1 MRTTVRCCFAAW
13 AAFSAVIAMAAGP
26 TAIVKADRTNVRA
39 KPAFDG
45 EVLATLKKGDTVE
58 VVGAEAGTGVDGSS
72 PKDWTKVALPPQVAV
87 WVYGPLVDGTTKTV
101 KGKSLNL
108 RAGPGRNY
116 SEIGLLPRGATVV
129 VVRESDGWLQI
140 EPPAGTYAFVA
151 SNLIERKDVEAPA
164 EAPAIATPAVAT
176 TTEKPPAARPAIAE
190 STPVVPAEVP
200 EVKTAPI
207 PPAVTSPVPVDAA
220 APAAA
225 AVVETAAAIVPAA
238 PLPAAPVLA
247 DSAPRQ
253 VLREGILRR
262 SWNANSPGNFEL
274 RSTRGEGTLGF
285 LVNEDPSIDLAKFK
299 GKHVFV
305 TGEEWRDARWK
316 LPVLKVKSVESAD

>member
-1 MRTTVRCCFAAW
+1 
-13 AAFSAVIAMAAGP
+13 MAAGP

-87 WVYGPLVDGTTKTV
+87 WVYGPLVDGATKKV

-116 SEIGLLPRGATVV
+116 SEIGLLPHGATVA
-129 VVRESDGWLQI
+129 VVRETDGWLQI

-151 SNLIERKDVEAPA
+151 SNLIERKDGEV
-164 EAPAIATPAVAT
+164 PAVAT
-176 TTEKPPAARPAIAE
+176 TEKAPTAHPAVAAP
-190 STPVVPAEVP
+190 TPIVPAEVP
-200 EVKTAPI
+200 EVKTAPV
-207 PPAVTSPVPVDAA
+207 PPAVRPSVPAEPV
-220 APAAA
+220 APASATVA
-225 AVVETAAAIVPAA
+225 ETATATAPAA
-238 PLPAAPVLA
+238 PLPAVPVLA
-247 DSAPRQ
+247 DSAPRR

-274 RSTRGEGTLGF
+274 RSTRGEGTLDF

-299 GKHVFV
+299 GKQVFV

-316 LPVLKVKSVESAD
+316 LPVLKVKTIESAE

>member
-1 MRTTVRCCFAAW
+1 
-13 AAFSAVIAMAAGP
+13 MAAGP

-45 EVLATLKKGDTVE
+45 EVLATLKKGDMVE
-58 VVGAEAGTGVDGSS
+58 VLGAEAGTGVDGSS

-87 WVYGPLVDGTTKTV
+87 WVYGPLVDGATKMV

-116 SEIGLLPRGATVV
+116 SEIGLLPHGATVA

-151 SNLIERKDVEAPA
+151 RNLIEFKDG
-164 EAPAIATPAVAT
+164 EAPAIAA
-176 TTEKPPAARPAIAE
+176 TEKLQAAPASVPE
-190 STPVVPAEVP
+190 STSISPAEVP
-200 EVKTAPI
+200 VADAVAKTAPI
-207 PPAVTSPVPVDAA
+207 APSLRSPAPVENV

-225 AVVETAAAIVPAA
+225 GVVETAAAIAPAA
-238 PLPAAPVLA
+238 PLPAVPVLA
-247 DSAPRQ
+247 DSEPRR

-274 RSTRGEGTLGF
+274 RSLRGEGTLDF
-285 LVNEDPSIDLAKFK
+285 LVNDDPSIDLAKFK
-299 GKHVFV
+299 GKQIFV

-316 LPVLKVKSVESAD
+316 LPVLKVKSIESAD

>member
-1 MRTTVRCCFAAW
+1 
-13 AAFSAVIAMAAGP
+13 MAAGP
-26 TAIVKADRTNVRA
+26 TAIVKVDRTNLRA

-72 PKDWTKVALPPQVAV
+72 PKDWTKVSLPSQVAV

-116 SEIGLLPRGATVV
+116 SEIGVLPHGATVA

-140 EPPAGTYAFVA
+140 EPPAGTFAFVA
-151 SNLIERKDVEAPA
+151 SNLIERKDVDAPA
-164 EAPAIATPAVAT
+164 EAPAVAT
-176 TTEKPPAARPAIAE
+176 TTENPPAARPAVAE

-207 PPAVTSPVPVDAA
+207 PPPVRPSVPADTV

-225 AVVETAAAIVPAA
+225 SGVETTAAIVPA

-274 RSTRGEGTLGF
+274 RSTRGEGTLDF

>member
-1 MRTTVRCCFAAW
+1 
-13 AAFSAVIAMAAGP
+13 MAAGP

-87 WVYGPLVDGTTKTV
+87 WVYGPLVDGATKTV

-151 SNLIERKDVEAPA
+151 SNLIERKEVDAPA
-164 EAPAIATPAVAT
+164 V
-176 TTEKPPAARPAIAE
+176 AE

-200 EVKTAPI
+200 EVKSAPI
-207 PPAVTSPVPVDAA
+207 PPAVRPPVPVDAA

-225 AVVETAAAIVPAA
+225 AVVETAAAAAAPAL
-238 PLPAAPVLA
+238 PLPAVPVLA

-274 RSTRGEGTLGF
+274 RSTRGEGTLDF

-316 LPVLKVKSVESAD
+316 LPVLKVKSVESVD

>member
-1 MRTTVRCCFAAW
+1 MRPTVRRCFAAW
-13 AAFSAVIAMAAGP
+13 AALSAVVAMAAGP

-87 WVYGPLVDGTTKTV
+87 WVYWPLVDGATKTV

-116 SEIGLLPRGATVV
+116 SEIGLLPHGATVA
-129 VVRESDGWLQI
+129 VVRETDGWLQI

-151 SNLIERKDVEAPA
+151 SNLIERKDGEA
-164 EAPAIATPAVAT
+164 PAVAT
-176 TTEKPPAARPAIAE
+176 TEKAPTAHPAVAAP
-190 STPVVPAEVP
+190 TPIVPAEVP
-200 EVKTAPI
+200 EVKTAPV
-207 PPAVTSPVPVDAA
+207 PPAVRPSVPAEPV
-220 APAAA
+220 APASATVA
-225 AVVETAAAIVPAA
+225 ETATATAPAA
-238 PLPAAPVLA
+238 PLPAVPVLA
-247 DSAPRQ
+247 DSAPRR

-274 RSTRGEGTLGF
+274 RSTRGEGTLDF

-299 GKHVFV
+299 GKQVFV

-316 LPVLKVKSVESAD
+316 LPVLKVKTIESAE

>member
-1 MRTTVRCCFAAW
+1 MRPTVRRCFAAW
-13 AAFSAVIAMAAGP
+13 AALSAVVAMAAGP

-87 WVYGPLVDGTTKTV
+87 WVYGPLVDGATKKV

-116 SEIGLLPRGATVV
+116 SEIGLLPHGATVA
-129 VVRESDGWLQI
+129 VVRETDGWLQI

-151 SNLIERKDVEAPA
+151 SNLIERKDGEV
-164 EAPAIATPAVAT
+164 PAVAT
-176 TTEKPPAARPAIAE
+176 TEKAPTAHPAVAAP
-190 STPVVPAEVP
+190 TPIVPAEVP
-200 EVKTAPI
+200 EVKTAPV
-207 PPAVTSPVPVDAA
+207 PPAVRPSVPAEPV
-220 APAAA
+220 APASATVA
-225 AVVETAAAIVPAA
+225 ETATATAPAA
-238 PLPAAPVLA
+238 PLPAVPVLA
-247 DSAPRQ
+247 DSAPRR

-274 RSTRGEGTLGF
+274 RSTRGEGTLDF

-299 GKHVFV
+299 GKQVFV

-316 LPVLKVKSVESAD
+316 LPVLKVKTIESAE

>member
-1 MRTTVRCCFAAW
+1 
-13 AAFSAVIAMAAGP
+13 MAAGP

-87 WVYGPLVDGTTKTV
+87 WVYGPLVDGATKKV

-116 SEIGLLPRGATVV
+116 SEIGLLPHGATVA
-129 VVRESDGWLQI
+129 VVRETDGWLQI

-151 SNLIERKDVEAPA
+151 SNLIERKDGEA
-164 EAPAIATPAVAT
+164 PAVAT
-176 TTEKPPAARPAIAE
+176 TEKAPTAHPAVAAP
-190 STPVVPAEVP
+190 TPIVPAEVP
-200 EVKTAPI
+200 EVKTAPV
-207 PPAVTSPVPVDAA
+207 PPAVRPSVPAEPV
-220 APAAA
+220 APASATVA
-225 AVVETAAAIVPAA
+225 ETATATAPAA
-238 PLPAAPVLA
+238 PLPAVPVLA
-247 DSAPRQ
+247 DSAPRR

-274 RSTRGEGTLGF
+274 RSTRGEGTLDF

-299 GKHVFV
+299 GKQVFV

-316 LPVLKVKSVESAD
+316 LPVLKVKTIESAE

>member
-1 MRTTVRCCFAAW
+1 
-13 AAFSAVIAMAAGP
+13 MAAGP

-45 EVLATLKKGDTVE
+45 EVLATLKKGDAVE
-58 VVGAEAGTGVDGSS
+58 VLGAEAGTGVDGSS

-87 WVYGPLVDGTTKTV
+87 WVYGPLVDGATKTV

-116 SEIGLLPRGATVV
+116 SEIGLLPHGASVA

-151 SNLIERKDVEAPA
+151 SNLIERKDGEA
-164 EAPAIATPAVAT
+164 PAVAT
-176 TTEKPPAARPAIAE
+176 AEKTQAAHPAVAEPSSIVPTEVPGPAAKAAPVPSVE
-190 STPVVPAEVP
+190 NVVPA
-200 EVKTAPI
+200 A
-207 PPAVTSPVPVDAA
+207 D
-220 APAAA
+220 
-225 AVVETAAAIVPAA
+225 AVVETAAAAVPAA
-238 PLPAAPVLA
+238 PLPAVPVLA
-247 DSAPRQ
+247 ESAPRR

-274 RSTRGEGTLGF
+274 RSLRGEGTLDF
-285 LVNEDPSIDLAKFK
+285 LVNDDPSIDLAKYK
-299 GKHVFV
+299 GKQVFV

>member
-1 MRTTVRCCFAAW
+1 
-13 AAFSAVIAMAAGP
+13 MAAGP

-87 WVYGPLVDGTTKTV
+87 WVYGPLVDGATKKV

-116 SEIGLLPRGATVV
+116 SEIGLLPHGATVA
-129 VVRESDGWLQI
+129 VVRETDGWLQI

-151 SNLIERKDVEAPA
+151 SNLIERKDGEV
-164 EAPAIATPAVAT
+164 PAVAT
-176 TTEKPPAARPAIAE
+176 TEKAPTAHPAVAAP
-190 STPVVPAEVP
+190 TPSVPAEVP
-200 EVKTAPI
+200 EVKTAPV
-207 PPAVTSPVPVDAA
+207 PPAVRPSVPAEPV
-220 APAAA
+220 APASATVA
-225 AVVETAAAIVPAA
+225 ETATATAPAA
-238 PLPAAPVLA
+238 PLPAVPVLA
-247 DSAPRQ
+247 DSAPRR

-274 RSTRGEGTLGF
+274 RSTRGEGTLDF

-299 GKHVFV
+299 GKQVFV

-316 LPVLKVKSVESAD
+316 LPVLKVKTIESAE

>member
-1 MRTTVRCCFAAW
+1 MRPTVRRCFAAW
-13 AAFSAVIAMAAGP
+13 AALSAVVAVAAGP

-87 WVYGPLVDGTTKTV
+87 WVYGPLVDGATKTV

-116 SEIGLLPRGATVV
+116 SEIGLLPHGATVA

-140 EPPAGTYAFVA
+140 EPPAGTFAFVA
-151 SNLIERKDVEAPA
+151 SNLIERKDGGA
-164 EAPAIATPAVAT
+164 PAVAT
-176 TTEKPPAARPAIAE
+176 TEKASAARPAVAEATPDVTTSFPVADTVPIARE
-190 STPVVPAEVP
+190 KSPPVPAD
-200 EVKTAPI
+200 TG
-207 PPAVTSPVPVDAA
+207 

-225 AVVETAAAIVPAA
+225 AVAEIAVATAPTA
-238 PLPAAPVLA
+238 PLPAVPVLA
-247 DSAPRQ
+247 DSAPRR

-274 RSTRGEGTLGF
+274 RSTRGEGTLDF

-299 GKHVFV
+299 GKQVFV

-316 LPVLKVKSVESAD
+316 LPVLKVKTVESVE

>member
-1 MRTTVRCCFAAW
+1 MRPTVRRCCAAW
-13 AAFSAVIAMAAGP
+13 AALSAVIAMAAGP
-26 TAIVKADRTNVRA
+26 TAIVKADRTNIRA

-87 WVYGPLVDGTTKTV
+87 WVYGPLVDGATKTV

-116 SEIGLLPRGATVV
+116 SEIGLLPHGATVA

-151 SNLIERKDVEAPA
+151 SNLIERKDVAAPA
-164 EAPAIATPAVAT
+164 GAT
-176 TTEKPPAARPAIAE
+176 TTEKAPAARPAVAE
-190 STPVVPAEVP
+190 STPLVPAEVP
-200 EVKTAPI
+200 GVKSAPI
-207 PPAVTSPVPVDAA
+207 PPVDAV

-225 AVVETAAAIVPAA
+225 AVVETTAAAAPAL
-238 PLPAAPVLA
+238 PLPAVPVLA
-247 DSAPRQ
+247 DSAPRG

-274 RSTRGEGTLGF
+274 RSTRGEGTLDF

-316 LPVLKVKSVESAD
+316 LPVLKVKTVESAD

>member
-1 MRTTVRCCFAAW
+1 
-13 AAFSAVIAMAAGP
+13 MAAGP

-87 WVYGPLVDGTTKTV
+87 WVYGPLVDGATKTV

-116 SEIGLLPRGATVV
+116 SEIGLLPHGATVA
-129 VVRESDGWLQI
+129 VVRETDGWLQI

-151 SNLIERKDVEAPA
+151 SNLIERKDGEA
-164 EAPAIATPAVAT
+164 PAVAT
-176 TTEKPPAARPAIAE
+176 TEKAPTAHPAVAAP
-190 STPVVPAEVP
+190 TPIVPAEVP
-200 EVKTAPI
+200 EVKTAPV
-207 PPAVTSPVPVDAA
+207 PPAVRLSVPAEPV
-220 APAAA
+220 APASATVA
-225 AVVETAAAIVPAA
+225 ETATATAPAA
-238 PLPAAPVLA
+238 PLPAVPVLA
-247 DSAPRQ
+247 DSAPRR

-274 RSTRGEGTLGF
+274 RSTRGEGTLDF

-299 GKHVFV
+299 GKQVFV

-316 LPVLKVKSVESAD
+316 LPVLKVKTIESAE

>member
-1 MRTTVRCCFAAW
+1 
-13 AAFSAVIAMAAGP
+13 MAAGP
-26 TAIVKADRTNVRA
+26 TAIVKVDRTNLRA

-72 PKDWTKVALPPQVAV
+72 PKDWTKVSLPSQVAV

-116 SEIGLLPRGATVV
+116 SEIGVLPHGATVA

-140 EPPAGTYAFVA
+140 EPPAGTFAFVA

-164 EAPAIATPAVAT
+164 EAPAVAT
-176 TTEKPPAARPAIAE
+176 TTEKPPAARPAVAE

-207 PPAVTSPVPVDAA
+207 PPPVRPSVPADTV
-220 APAAA
+220 APAVAA
-225 AVVETAAAIVPAA
+225 GVETAAAIVPA

-274 RSTRGEGTLGF
+274 RSTRGEGTLDF

-316 LPVLKVKSVESAD
+316 LPVLKVKSVESVD

>member
-1 MRTTVRCCFAAW
+1 
-13 AAFSAVIAMAAGP
+13 MAAGP
-26 TAIVKADRTNVRA
+26 TAIVKADRTNLRA

-87 WVYGPLVDGTTKTV
+87 WVYGPLVDGATKMV

-116 SEIGLLPRGATVV
+116 SEIGLLPHGATVA

-151 SNLIERKDVEAPA
+151 SNLIERKDGEVPA
-164 EAPAIATPAVAT
+164 LAPAVAT
-176 TTEKPPAARPAIAE
+176 ATEKAPAAGPAAAE
-190 STPVVPAEVP
+190 PAPIVSAEVP

-207 PPAVTSPVPVDAA
+207 PPAVRPSVPADTV
-220 APAAA
+220 APAVASGA
-225 AVVETAAAIVPAA
+225 ETAAAIVPA
-238 PLPAAPVLA
+238 PLPAAPVPA

-274 RSTRGEGTLGF
+274 RSTRGEGTLDF

-299 GKHVFV
+299 GKQVFV

>member
-1 MRTTVRCCFAAW
+1 
-13 AAFSAVIAMAAGP
+13 MAAGP

-87 WVYGPLVDGTTKTV
+87 WVYGPLVDGATKTV

-151 SNLIERKDVEAPA
+151 SNLIERKDGAAPA
-164 EAPAIATPAVAT
+164 EAPAVAT

-190 STPVVPAEVP
+190 SSPVVPAEVP

-207 PPAVTSPVPVDAA
+207 PPPVRPSVPADTV

-225 AVVETAAAIVPAA
+225 AVVETAAAATAPAV
-238 PLPAAPVLA
+238 PLPAVPVLA

-274 RSTRGEGTLGF
+274 RSTRGEGTLDF

>member
-1 MRTTVRCCFAAW
+1 
-13 AAFSAVIAMAAGP
+13 MAAGP
-26 TAIVKADRTNVRA
+26 AAIVKADRTNVRA

-58 VVGAEAGTGVDGSS
+58 VLGAEAGTGVDGSS

-87 WVYGPLVDGTTKTV
+87 WVYGPLVDGATKMV

-116 SEIGLLPRGATVV
+116 SEIGLLPHGATVA

-151 SNLIERKDVEAPA
+151 SNLIERKDG
-164 EAPAIATPAVAT
+164 EAPAIAT
-176 TTEKPPAARPAIAE
+176 TEKLQAAPASVPE
-190 STPVVPAEVP
+190 STSISPAEVP
-200 EVKTAPI
+200 VADAVAKTAPI
-207 PPAVTSPVPVDAA
+207 PPSLRSPAPVENV

-225 AVVETAAAIVPAA
+225 GVVETAAAIAPAA
-238 PLPAAPVLA
+238 PLPAVPVLA
-247 DSAPRQ
+247 DSAPRR

-274 RSTRGEGTLGF
+274 RSLRGEGTLDF
-285 LVNEDPSIDLAKFK
+285 LVNDDPSIDLAKFK
-299 GKHVFV
+299 GKQVFV

-316 LPVLKVKSVESAD
+316 LPVLKVKSVESVD

>member
-1 MRTTVRCCFAAW
+1 MRPTVRRCFAAW
-13 AAFSAVIAMAAGP
+13 AALSAIVAMAAGP

-39 KPAFDG
+39 KPAYDG

-72 PKDWTKVALPPQVAV
+72 PKDWTKVALPAQVAV
-87 WVYGPLVDGTTKTV
+87 WVYGPLVDGATKTV

-116 SEIGLLPRGATVV
+116 SEIGILPHGATVA
-129 VVRESDGWLQI
+129 VVRETDGWLQI

-151 SNLIERKDVEAPA
+151 SNLIERKDGEAPA
-164 EAPAIATPAVAT
+164 VAS
-176 TTEKPPAARPAIAE
+176 TEKAPAARPAVAE
-190 STPVVPAEVP
+190 AAPIVPAEVP
-200 EVKTAPI
+200 EVKSAPL
-207 PPAVTSPVPVDAA
+207 PPAARPSVPAESVAPA

-225 AVVETAAAIVPAA
+225 AVETAAAPVPAV
-238 PLPAAPVLA
+238 PLPAVPVLA
-247 DSAPRQ
+247 DSAPRR

-274 RSTRGEGTLGF
+274 RSARGEGTLDF

-299 GKHVFV
+299 GKAVFV

-316 LPVLKVKSVESAD
+316 LPVLKVKTIESAE

>member
-1 MRTTVRCCFAAW
+1 
-13 AAFSAVIAMAAGP
+13 MAAGP
-26 TAIVKADRTNVRA
+26 TAIVKVDRTNLRA

-72 PKDWTKVALPPQVAV
+72 PKDWTKVSLPSQVAV

-116 SEIGLLPRGATVV
+116 SEIGVLPHGATVA

-140 EPPAGTYAFVA
+140 EPPAGTFAFVA

-164 EAPAIATPAVAT
+164 VAT
-176 TTEKPPAARPAIAE
+176 TTEKPPAARPAVAE

-207 PPAVTSPVPVDAA
+207 PPAVSSPVPVDAA

-274 RSTRGEGTLGF
+274 RSTRGEGTLDF

-316 LPVLKVKSVESAD
+316 LPVLKVKSVESVD

>member
-1 MRTTVRCCFAAW
+1 
-13 AAFSAVIAMAAGP
+13 MAAGP

-87 WVYGPLVDGTTKTV
+87 WVYGPLVDGATKTV

-116 SEIGLLPRGATVV
+116 SEIGLLPRGATVA

-151 SNLIERKDVEAPA
+151 SNLIERKDGE
-164 EAPAIATPAVAT
+164 TPAVAMI
-176 TTEKPPAARPAIAE
+176 EKAPAARAAAAE
-190 STPVVPAEVP
+190 STPIVSAEVP
-200 EVKTAPI
+200 VAKT
-207 PPAVTSPVPVDAA
+207 VPVLPATRPPVSADTV
-220 APAAA
+220 APPAA
-225 AVVETAAAIVPAA
+225 AVVETAATAAPAA
-238 PLPAAPVLA
+238 PLPAVPVLA
-247 DSAPRQ
+247 DSAPRR
-253 VLREGILRR
+253 VLREGVLRR

-274 RSTRGEGTLGF
+274 RSTRGEGTLDF
-285 LVNEDPSIDLAKFK
+285 LVNEDPSIDLAKFN
-299 GKHVFV
+299 GKQVFV

-316 LPVLKVKSVESAD
+316 LPVLKVKTVESVE

>member
-1 MRTTVRCCFAAW
+1 
-13 AAFSAVIAMAAGP
+13 MAAGP

-58 VVGAEAGTGVDGSS
+58 VLGAEAGTGVDGSS

-87 WVYGPLVDGTTKTV
+87 WVYGPLVDGATKMV

-116 SEIGLLPRGATVV
+116 SEIGLLPHGATVA

-151 SNLIERKDVEAPA
+151 SNLIERKDG
-164 EAPAIATPAVAT
+164 EAPAIAT
-176 TTEKPPAARPAIAE
+176 TEKLQAAPASVPE
-190 STPVVPAEVP
+190 STSISPAEVP
-200 EVKTAPI
+200 VADAVAKTAPI
-207 PPAVTSPVPVDAA
+207 PPSLRSPAPVENV

-225 AVVETAAAIVPAA
+225 GVVETAAAIAPAA
-238 PLPAAPVLA
+238 PLPAVPVLA
-247 DSAPRQ
+247 DSAPRR

-274 RSTRGEGTLGF
+274 RSLRGEGTLDF
-285 LVNEDPSIDLAKFK
+285 LVNDDPSIDLAKFK
-299 GKHVFV
+299 GKQVFV

-316 LPVLKVKSVESAD
+316 LPVLKVKSVESVD